1 MATKTKRATKQKMAV
16 KLAIP
21 TTTTEELLGQINEV
35 APEVSPEKTPTR
47 PVLELKGAA
56 LEAFE
61 RWAVIKTVDSKIWKE
76 KTIRQEVL
84 KEQAF
89 ATWVEWVWN
98 AKTVPPNPLIRSTK
112 GGVMDSQAIFQVQN
126 RFVIQVPD
134 DCDNPDGIEQQLIA
148 AGLSK
153 ANARLLVERELDFKP
168 ITDIHLSELVY
179 GTYVDGEFVPPNEVG
194 QEAATKLMKFIM
206 WNGGEAPDALT
217 NAERAKLIDK
227 RKSVRVKDGFLQR
240 VLTYVRSL
248 KELRGVFNVIRPI
261 HYPSHIRFAAG
272 STPAQRTKRMKEAA
286 EEVVT
291 GGSVQTKGD

>member
-1 MATKTKRATKQKMAV
+1 MATKTKRTPKRKMAV
-16 KLAIP
+16 KLAVP
-21 TTTTEELLGQINEV
+21 PTTEELLGQINEV
-35 APEVSPEKTPTR
+35 APEVAAESKTPTR
-47 PVLELKGAA
+47 PVLELKGPA

-61 RWAVIKTVDSKIWKE
+61 RWAVIKTVDSKVWKE
-76 KTIRQEVL
+76 KTTRQEVL

-89 ATWVEWVWN
+89 AAWVEWVWN

-112 GGVMDSQAIFQVQN
+112 KGVMDSQAIFQVQN
-126 RFVIQVPD
+126 RFTIQVPD
-134 DCDNPDGIEQQLIA
+134 DCDSPDGIEQQLVA
-148 AGLSK
+148 AGLTK
-153 ANARLLVERELDFKP
+153 ANAKTLVERELDFKP

-179 GTYVDGEFVPPNEVG
+179 GTYVDGEFVPPSEAG

-206 WNGGEAPDALT
+206 WNGGETPAALT

-227 RKSVRVKDGFLQR
+227 RKSIRVKDGFLQR